1 MLWRMVATTAERA
14 LRAPEEEEEENGRP
28 AVVQVSELVKQ
39 YGRGRSA
46 FTAVKGVSFAV
57 QRGEVF
63 GFLGPNGAGKT
74 TTISVL
80 CTLLRPTSGQ
90 VRIAGYDVV
99 REANDVRRSIGL
111 IFQDPTLDSQ
121 LTAQENL
128 DFHAFA
134 YDVPR
139 EQARER
145 GEALLK
151 LLDLWDRRH
160 DQTKTFSGGM
170 KRRLEIVRGLLHR
183 PRVLFLDEPTQ
194 GLDPQTRSLIWEYLL
209 GLRASDGVTLFMT
222 THYMDEAEYCDR
234 IAIIDHG
241 QIVALD
247 TPANLKAMVGGDV
260 VVVRTSDNARA
271 AQDIQARWGRTPVV
285 SGAEL
290 RLEVERGDEFV
301 PELVRGISPR
311 VEAISVH
318 RPTLDDVFMKLT
330 GRAIREE
337 EASNLDLLR
346 QRGRMWSGRR
356 R

>member
-1 MLWRMVATTAERA
+1 MLCAVNAAALEREILQTDHA
-14 LRAPEEEEEENGRP
+14 GQLP
-28 AVVQVSELVKQ
+28 VVEVHDLVKQ
-39 YGRGRSA
+39 YGSGKSA
-46 FTAVKGVSFAV
+46 VTAVRGVSFTVAP
-57 QRGEVF
+57 GEVF

-80 CTLLRPTSGQ
+80 CTLLRPTAGS

-99 REANDVRRSIGL
+99 RQANDVRRSIGL
-111 IFQDPTLDSQ
+111 IFQDPTLDNQ

-139 EQARER
+139 AEARAR
-145 GEALLK
+145 GEQLLR
-151 LLDLWDRRH
+151 LLDLWERRN

-194 GLDPQTRSLIWEYLL
+194 GLDPQTRALIWQYLL
-209 GLRASDGVTLFMT
+209 RLRESDGVTLFLT
-222 THYMDEAEYCDR
+222 THYMDEAEHADR

-247 TPANLKAMVGGDV
+247 TPRHLKGRVGGDI

-271 AQDIQARWGRTPVV
+271 IEEIERRWGRTAVAH
-285 SGAEL
+285 GAEL

-337 EASNLDLLR
+337 EASGLDLLR
-346 QRGRMWSGRR
+346 QRGRLWTGARR
-356 R
+356 